1 MYKMDDIRA
10 MVNEIGVRNMISFLN
25 SDRITEEQRASFKSL
40 HVIYDDGC
48 PCLSLLYALCP
59 DQ

>member
-10 MVNEIGVRNMISFLN
+10 MVNEIGMRDMIRFIN
-25 SDRITEEQRASFKSL
+25 SGKITEEQRASFKSL
-40 HVIYDDGC
+40 HVIYDDGS
-48 PCLSLLYALCP
+48 PCLSLLYSLCP